1 MRGRVTRVWFWK
13 PFIRH
18 NYVGSQSLHLL
29 RSILPSPGGHRYSIQ
44 HWNLTQHGEL
54 LHLWLVSD
62 FNIKHY
68 NFKNFFSFLA
78 LWAHA
83 WLKILGIVF
92 NLGPKLSNGGDILS
106 LLQKRLTEVLTDRDW
121 TWAWQQLNIML
132 QHNQQLL
139 WCVVGKWIRMFNS
152 LDIESSRGNL
162 KLKHVIECYKKEV
175 VWKCSKLMVW
185 KCSNYVTKSGCLRVI
200 QFVKLNKN

>member
-68 NFKNFFSFLA
+68 NFKNQSGCQFSGLMSTSMAENFRLCVQFGAKIIYFTWRPSLIDKGA
-78 LWAHA
+78 LSKMFETFY
-83 WLKILGIVF
+83 LCCR
-92 NLGPKLSNGGDILS
+92 N
-106 LLQKRLTEVLTDRDW
+106 
-121 TWAWQQLNIML
+121 AWQ
-132 QHNQQLL
+132 
-139 WCVVGKWIRMFNS
+139 GFS
-152 LDIESSRGNL
+152 LTRIGHGLGN
-162 KLKHVIECYKKEV
+162 
-175 VWKCSKLMVW
+175 
-185 KCSNYVTKSGCLRVI
+185 N
-200 QFVKLNKN
+200 

>member
-1 MRGRVTRVWFWK
+1 MLG
-13 PFIRH
+13 H
-18 NYVGSQSLHLL
+18 NHCTCCA
-29 RSILPSPGGHRYSIQ
+29 PSCQAQEDTG
-44 HWNLTQHGEL
+44 T
-54 LHLWLVSD
+54 V
-62 FNIKHY
+62 FNIEIWRNMESYYTYGLYQISISSTIISKTSQAA
-68 NFKNFFSFLA
+68 SFLA
-78 LWAHA
+78 LWAQA
-83 WLKILGIVF
+83 WLRILGFVF

-139 WCVVGKWIRMFNS
+139 WCVVWKWIRMFNS